1 MKLKEILDSIMS
13 LFKTN
18 NKTSTIYIAIDKIEV
33 HVYFHKK

>member
-13 LFKTN
+13 LFKIN
-18 NKTSTIYIAIDKIEV
+18 NKTSTVYIIVDNIKV